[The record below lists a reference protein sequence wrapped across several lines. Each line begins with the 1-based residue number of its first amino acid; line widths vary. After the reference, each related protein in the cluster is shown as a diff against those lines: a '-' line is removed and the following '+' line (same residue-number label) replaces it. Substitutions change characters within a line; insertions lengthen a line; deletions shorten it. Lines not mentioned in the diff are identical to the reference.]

1 MKVVLAAALLGAAA
15 PMLPA
20 QAEGRLAQAPSF
32 FATLDGLKV
41 HYKVL
46 GSGQPTLL
54 LVHGWT
60 CNLGFWKGQ
69 ASLADQMRL
78 VLVDLPGHGRSDKPE
93 RTYSMELMAR
103 ALDAVLLD
111 AKIDKAVLV
120 GHSMGTPVVWQ
131 FSRLHPEKTQALIAV
146 DGSFR
151 TNFRTQEERERWA
164 SRNKGKDY
172 RTSMASRLDGLIG
185 TSAAPALRDEI
196 KSEMLRT
203 PEHVAASCAY
213 EMTDPKVYLKE
224 PPIGVP
230 VLGVYTS
237 QWPKDYE
244 PAIAGFIPKLE
255 YHTLDGTGHF
265 LMLERP
271 DAFNDLVRAFLR
283 QQGLLQAR

>member
-1 MKVVLAAALLGAAA
+1 MGALLALAG
-15 PMLPA
+15 LLIT
-20 QAEGRLAQAPSF
+20 GSDRIAQAPSF
-32 FATLDGLKV
+32 FASFDGLKV

-69 ASLADQMRL
+69 AELADQMRV

-103 ALDAVLLD
+103 ALDAVLQD
-111 AKIDKAVLV
+111 AKIEQVVLV

-131 FSRLHPEKTQALIAV
+131 FSRLYPGKTQALIAV

-151 TNFRTQEERERWA
+151 TSFRTQEERERWA

-172 RTSMASRLDGLIG
+172 RTAMASRLDGLIG
-185 TSAAPALRDEI
+185 TTAPPELRDEI

-203 PEHVAASCAY
+203 PEHVAASCSY
-213 EMTDPKVYLKE
+213 EMTDPKVYLKD

-237 QWPKDYE
+237 QWPKDYRPE
-244 PAIAGFIPKLE
+244 IAGFIPKLD
-255 YHTLDGTGHF
+255 YRTLDGAGHF
-265 LMLERP
+265 LMMERP
-271 DAFNDLVRAFLR
+271 DAFNDIVRAFLR
-283 QQGLLQAR
+283 QQGLLPAR